1 MSAEQEQSVR
11 QMTRAAGRASIA
23 ELVAS
28 IEVETDRL
36 QPDGQL
42 IVVCIRLKMS
52 NILYHLQT
60 ITNQRQ

>member
-36 QPDGQL
+36 QPD
-42 IVVCIRLKMS
+42 MAD
-52 NILYHLQT
+52 
-60 ITNQRQ
+60 